1 MSHTLQGTM
10 NIGNNIKWSTVEIPN
25 NRIPGTDNESPTVVE
40 GTLDLIYAR
49 DEGTGL
55 GVTNTHV
62 VTPITGPVIILST
75 YLLCFHPHWKQ
86 CWMSELVFLHIFY
99 SILMIGFNPFCS
111 LSNTNSE
118 YLGAKISI

>member
-1 MSHTLQGTM
+1 M
-10 NIGNNIKWSTVEIPN
+10 NIGNNIKWGTVRIPN

-75 YLLCFHPHWKQ
+75 YLLCFQPVITLPTLNTIIHQP
-86 CWMSELVFLHIFY
+86 CWHCF
-99 SILMIGFNPFCS
+99 
-111 LSNTNSE
+111 
-118 YLGAKISI
+118 